1 LIETSLFPGDAIVTI
16 TAKNTFT
23 AESALRNP
31 KTGYSEEWKQTK
43 GKLINKVFQN
53 GFLGTQIMR
62 PTTQSITWTITI
74 GPHSK

>member
-1 LIETSLFPGDAIVTI
+1 MNEHYHFYYIKDLLGNIRETYVH
-16 TAKNTFT
+16 
-23 AESALRNP
+23 P

-62 PTTQSITWTITI
+62 PKTQSITWTITI
-74 GPHSK
+74 GPPLKIKLI